1 MTLLL
6 DFERTQQLK
15 RVLIF
20 IKALFDLFCLIKTRS
35 LNVNENLNV
44 KIIIRNGTYAL
55 HILRNNDKHFQER

>member
-15 RVLIF
+15 RVLSF

-35 LNVNENLNV
+35 LNVNEKLYD

-55 HILRNNDKHFQER
+55 HILGNNDKHFQER